1 MRNNAGISILFAACA
16 AVAKKQASP
25 IEHVITLVMENRPF
39 DHFFGFSQ
47 EEIGDLNGLTG
58 DEFNYVDGESGDKT
72 YVAKGSAQYV
82 CANGPS
88 QAFDATCT
96 DWFGKEKGG
105 FACATAA
112 GAPAQDESGFV
123 YANGHDEVMWQ
134 FSADQ
139 VPIKTQLAQ
148 EFALMDAYYS
158 SFAGPSTPN
167 HLFIQTATAAGCT
180 STGATYHCDGSSF
193 PQRTVY
199 ENLADAGLTWQYYYN
214 DSAWNTFLDYF
225 NKPAGAAGVV
235 TYDEFYARAA
245 SGTLPNFA
253 FILPRQGTNFTT
265 GEGSNDDHP
274 CHDVALGEKLLKQTY
289 EALRAGPGWNK
300 TLLVVTYDDFG
311 GFYDHAPLVT
321 EGVPAPDDE
330 PSCPSTT
337 DYTMLGPRVPTL
349 LISPWVKRNRV
360 VHAPDGALGTPARP
374 TASSQYAEPPPLRL
388 GCILRI

>member
-105 FACATAA
+105 FAARDRAPRARAGRVGLRVRQRPRRGDVAVLGGPGPDQDAA
-112 GAPAQDESGFV
+112 RAGV
-123 YANGHDEVMWQ
+123 R
-134 FSADQ
+134 ADGR
-139 VPIKTQLAQ
+139 VLL
-148 EFALMDAYYS
+148 ELR
-158 SFAGPSTPN
+158 GPSTPN

-214 DSAWNTFLDYF
+214 DSAWNVRR
-225 NKPAGAAGVV
+225 PAVSR
-235 TYDEFYARAA
+235 ARARRGR
-245 SGTLPNFA
+245 SGNAPQRPSPRLTDVPRLLQRARGRGGRRDVRRVLRARVRAARSPNFA
-253 FILPRQGTNFTT
+253 FILRAPGHELHDGRGEQRRPRVPRRWF
-265 GEGSNDDHP
+265 
-274 CHDVALGEKLLKQTY
+274 ALGEKLLKQTY
-289 EALRAGPGWNK
+289 EALRAGPG
-300 TLLVVTYDDFG
+300 
-311 GFYDHAPLVT
+311 
-321 EGVPAPDDE
+321 
-330 PSCPSTT
+330 
-337 DYTMLGPRVPTL
+337 
-349 LISPWVKRNRV
+349 
-360 VHAPDGALGTPARP
+360 
-374 TASSQYAEPPPLRL
+374 
-388 GCILRI
+388 